1 MRNLNLDQ
9 VQTLVA
15 IADLGTLAAAAQALH
30 LAPPT
35 ISLHIRELES
45 RLGASLIERGGRQV
59 RLTSAGLALVEGGRK
74 LLSNADHLGHL
85 VRRKSEGREAVVRI
99 GSSAGVSADLLPA
112 LLARLTKRSPGVEIT
127 VDILGSVEAIAR
139 LQAGALDIGIIAM
152 PQAPCAGVDLVPW
165 RNDPMVAIVP
175 SSWKPPELITPQWL
189 AERPWI
195 TFDTTTQMYRLVA
208 TWFGQAGLDPR
219 ARMHLNYP
227 EAIKSL
233 VETGHAA
240 AILPLGSH
248 GKNGRRTDYVLRPLK
263 PRLTRPL
270 GLAHRAIK
278 NQDLAVQNVLL
289 ALREFADG
297 AA

>member
-45 RLGASLIERGGRQV
+45 RLGASLIERGRRQL
-59 RLTSAGLALVEGGRK
+59 RLTPAGMALVEGGRK
-74 LLSNADHLGHL
+74 LLASADGLSDL
-85 VRRKSEGREAVVRI
+85 VRRKSQGREAVVRI
-99 GSSAGVSADLLPA
+99 GSSAGVSAHLLPA
-112 LLARLTKRSPGVEIT
+112 LLARLAMRSPGVDVTVEI
-127 VDILGSVEAIAR
+127 LSSVEAVAR
-139 LQAGALDIGIIAM
+139 LQAGTLDIGVVAM
-152 PQAPCAGVDLVPW
+152 PQAPCAGVNITPW
-165 RNDPMVAIVP
+165 RHDPMVAIVP
-175 SSWKPPELITPQWL
+175 CSWKSPKLITPQWL

-195 TFDTTTQMYRLVA
+195 SFDPATQMYRLIA
-208 TWFGQAGLDPR
+208 TWFGQAGLNPR

-233 VETGHAA
+233 VEAGHAA
-240 AILPLGSH
+240 AILPLEPHARNDKRSE
-248 GKNGRRTDYVLRPLK
+248 YVTRHLQ

-270 GLAHRAIK
+270 GLAHRATR
-278 NQDLAVQNVLL
+278 NQDNAVQNVLL
-289 ALREFADG
+289 ALGEFADG
-297 AA
+297 